1 MAQYYES
8 IDPNGELIC
17 MKCGVPFEKMEVTL
31 AYMDNSFPVELP
43 RCPVCKMV
51 YVPEELATGKIS
63 RVEKS
68 LDDK

>member
-17 MKCGVPFEKMEVTL
+17 EKCGVPFEKREVTL
-31 AYMDNSFPVELP
+31 AYMGNSFPVELP
-43 RCPVCKMV
+43 RCPICGMV
-51 YVPEELATGKIS
+51 YVPEDLAMGKIL

-68 LDDK
+68 LADK